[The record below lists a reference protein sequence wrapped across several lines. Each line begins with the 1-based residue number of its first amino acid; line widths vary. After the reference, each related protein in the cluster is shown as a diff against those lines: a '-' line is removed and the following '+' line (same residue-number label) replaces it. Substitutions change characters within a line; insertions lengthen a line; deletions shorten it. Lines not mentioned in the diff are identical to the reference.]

1 MLTELAGQHGVGEIL
16 VERSCPQCGGVLHYK
31 GEKPRTVLHPE
42 GQPKLTRGYHHC
54 DQCGHGFFPLDERL
68 QLGAYSWSPATV
80 AQALRLGVEIPSYRR
95 AVVAFGELLH
105 LPLSKSSLQQLVKDA
120 GQALVGQEAAEA
132 EAMVS
137 VPSKEEEVMWRDRP
151 APDSE
156 IMNVSSDGVLIH
168 LRQEG
173 WKEVK
178 TLAISA
184 VEPVVNPATG
194 EVEVQ
199 LTHHSYRAG
208 LWEATTFANH
218 LWAEAGRRGLEQAH
232 LVVSVND
239 GAVWIWTIVF
249 MCFAR
254 CVQILDWWHAVQYLW
269 LIASA
274 AFREDS
280 AQATI
285 WVEQQKQL
293 LAQSNLRQVLH
304 NVRLLYPR
312 RQPLPDTVRKA
323 VFYLF
328 HHRWRMRYR
337 EFRQAA
343 PTGHPPIG
351 SGTVESACKVVVQ
364 QRMKQAGMQWS
375 RSGAQAMLA
384 LRCALLSGRWSLILS
399 SATPT

>member
-1 MLTELAGQHGVGEIL
+1 M
-16 VERSCPQCGGVLHYK
+16 
-31 GEKPRTVLHPE
+31 
-42 GQPKLTRGYHHC
+42 
-54 DQCGHGFFPLDERL
+54 
-68 QLGAYSWSPATV
+68 

-95 AVVAFGELLH
+95 AAAAFGDLLH

-120 GQALVGQEAAEA
+120 GQALVSQEAAEA
-132 EAMVS
+132 EAMVR
-137 VPSKEEEVMWRDRP
+137 VPSKEAEVVWRDRP

-156 IMNVSSDGVLIH
+156 IMNVSSDGVLIR

-184 VEPVVNPATG
+184 VESVVNLATG

-199 LTHHSYRAG
+199 LTQHSYRAG

-218 LWAEAGRRGLEQAH
+218 LWAEAGRRGLEQAR

-239 GAVWIWTIVF
+239 GAAWIWAVVF

-254 CVQILDWWHAVQYLW
+254 CVQIIDWWHAVQYLW
-269 LIASA
+269 LIANA

-280 AQATI
+280 AQASL

-304 NVRLLYPR
+304 HVRLLYPHG
-312 RQPLPDTVRKA
+312 QPLPDSVRKA
-323 VFYLF
+323 VLYLF

-337 EFRQAA
+337 EFRQA
-343 PTGHPPIG
+343 GCPIG

-384 LRCALLSGRWSLILS
+384 LRCALLSDRWSLILPS
-399 SATPT
+399 RSAT

>member
-1 MLTELAGQHGVGEIL
+1 VTSVVTA
-16 VERSCPQCGGVLHYK
+16 
-31 GEKPRTVLHPE
+31 
-42 GQPKLTRGYHHC
+42 
-54 DQCGHGFFPLDERL
+54 FFPLDAVL
-68 QLGAYSWSPATV
+68 QLGTYSWSPATV

-95 AVVAFGELLH
+95 AAAAFEDLVH
-105 LPLSKSSLQQLVKDA
+105 LPLSKSRLQQLVKET
-120 GQALVGQEAAEA
+120 GQALVRQEAQEA
-132 EAMVS
+132 EAMVR
-137 VPSKEEEVMWRDRP
+137 VPSQEEVVVWRKGS
-151 APDSE
+151 APDSD

-178 TLAISA
+178 TVAISA
-184 VEPVVNPATG
+184 VESGVNPASG

-208 LWEATTFANH
+208 LWEAATFANH
-218 LWAEAGRRGLEQAH
+218 LWAEAGRRGLDQAR

-239 GAVWIWTIVF
+239 GAAWIWAIVF

-269 LIASA
+269 LIAGA
-274 AFREDS
+274 TFGEGS
-280 AQATI
+280 AQAAS
-285 WVEQQKQL
+285 WVDQQKQL

-312 RQPLPDTVRKA
+312 SQPLPDPVRKA
-323 VFYLF
+323 VLYLF

-337 EFRQAA
+337 EFRQA
-343 PTGHPPIG
+343 GCPIG

-384 LRCALLSGRWSLILS
+384 LRCALLSGRWSPLP
-399 SATPT
+399 SACVPP